1 VSEAA
6 VTPKEFL
13 EEMVARIAAKAEAF
27 AGINWVL
34 GYDFSASGDGEWAIV
49 IEDGEVTGP
58 FEGENS
64 EATITTIGPFPLFV
78 EESKKKF
85 NPMTAMWN
93 TGALRF
99 HGDAM
104 VAHRFAKML
113 AA

>member
-1 VSEAA
+1 VSEVT

-13 EEMVARIAAKAEAF
+13 EDLVARINDKSEKF
-27 AGINWVL
+27 SGMNIVL
-34 GYDFSASGDGEWAIV
+34 GYDFRASNDGEWYIT
-49 IEDGEVTGP
+49 IEDGEVAGP
-58 FEGENS
+58 FEGENH
-64 EATITTIGPFPLFV
+64 EATITTIGPLAVVV

-104 VAHRFAKML
+104 ALTRFNKAL
-113 AA
+113 EA

>member
-1 VSEAA
+1 VSEAT

-13 EEMVARIAAKAEAF
+13 EDIVARVAAKSELF

-34 GYDFSASGDGEWAIV
+34 GYDFTASNDGEWHII
-49 IEDGEVTGP
+49 IEDGEVSGP
-58 FEGENS
+58 FEGENPES
-64 EATITTIGPFPLFV
+64 TLTTIGPFPLVV

-104 VAHRFAKML
+104 VAHRFNKLLTA
-113 AA
+113 